1 MQGFVQKQ
9 LVDKI
14 ANYRSGMADLLAK
27 QVGVVREKEKWLNVR
42 LDDIEFL
49 PPVIPHEDDPG
60 VGLRVLC
67 ALLLHKARL
76 HMIGVLR
83 ANNKDNVQSMAVQM
97 RPILECAGQIVLN
110 CRNLVFTSKE
120 GISIANRHSI
130 TDFHRIMISLT
141 KGGFDYNEF
150 SRFFSESTGMPLSEL
165 RTAKKVF
172 VNDRVKML
180 EGGSDW
186 YGYLSAYFCH
196 GNADWLGWPWGGS
209 VGPRIDF
216 LHEYTLASLMDYLVN
231 QVAIMTGYAS
241 LCHMDLEELNAVS
254 TWVHEIRAES
264 KTLRDSAE
272 FTLEVSEDNE
282 PIIWSQVKSQ

>member
-1 MQGFVQKQ
+1 MQGYVQKQ
-9 LVDKI
+9 LVKKI
-14 ANYRSGMADLLAK
+14 AHYRSGMADLLEK
-27 QVGVVREKEKWLNVR
+27 QVGVVREKEKWLNVP

-49 PPVIPHEDDPG
+49 PPVIPHEGDPG
-60 VGLRVLC
+60 AGLRVLC
-67 ALLLHKARL
+67 ALLLRKARL
-76 HMIGVLR
+76 HMIGILR
-83 ANNKDNVQSMAVQM
+83 ANEKSNVHSMAVQM

-110 CRNLVFTSKE
+110 CRNLVIISKE

-130 TDFHRIMISLT
+130 TDFHRTMISLT
-141 KGGFDYNEF
+141 EGGFDYKSF
-150 SRFFSESTGMPLSEL
+150 LSFFSESTGIPLSKL

-172 VNDRVKML
+172 VNDRVKIL

-186 YGYLSAYFCH
+186 YGYLSACFSH
-196 GNADWLGWPWGGS
+196 GKADWCGWPWDGG

-231 QVAIMTGYAS
+231 QVAIMAGYAT

-254 TWVHEIRAES
+254 TWLHGIRATS

-272 FTLEVSEDNE
+272 FTLEVSEDKE
-282 PIIWSQVKSQ
+282 QIYGHR

>member
-14 ANYRSGMADLLAK
+14 ASYRSGMADLLAK
-27 QVGVVREKEKWLNVR
+27 QVGVVREKEIWLNVR

-49 PPVIPHEDDPG
+49 PPVFPHEDDPG
-60 VGLRVLC
+60 IGLRVLC
-67 ALLLHKARL
+67 ALLLRKARL

-83 ANNKDNVQSMAVQM
+83 ANKKSNVHSMAVQM

-110 CRNLVFTSKE
+110 CRNLVFTSMR
-120 GISIANRHSI
+120 GISVANRHSI

-141 KGGFDYNEF
+141 KGGFDYKKF
-150 SRFFSESTGMPLSEL
+150 SRDISESTGMPLSEL
-165 RTAKKVF
+165 HTAKKVF

-216 LHEYTLASLMDYLVN
+216 LYEYTLASLMDYLVN
-231 QVAIMTGYAS
+231 QVAIMTGYAT

-264 KTLRDSAE
+264 KTLRDGAE
-272 FTLEVSEDNE
+272 FTLEVSEDKE
-282 PIIWSQVKSQ
+282 QIYGHK